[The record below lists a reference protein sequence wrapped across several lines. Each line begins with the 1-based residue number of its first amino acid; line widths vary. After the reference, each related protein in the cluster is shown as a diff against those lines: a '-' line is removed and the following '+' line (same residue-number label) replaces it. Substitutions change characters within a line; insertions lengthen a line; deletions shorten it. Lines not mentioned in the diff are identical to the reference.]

1 MKKNRESHLVPDCC
15 TIYFIFQSS
24 KPGRAGALSFL
35 FPRFG
40 SKPMEGLDGSGQG
53 RKACNSCVCTCTR
66 LAGSVDP
73 FPLFSSFSSRSL
85 GAVCFRFRPRSWSAC
100 VFRRHRPGFV
110 VASLRL
116 VYICFLF
123 SAVPLASALGTNWTN
138 NRRRLADELIAGVCL
153 ETDGSVARH
162 PTLSPTDYGATL
174 WPCSRNNNKTSSCT
188 ASARRTKEMLTSS
201 SLSLSAFL
209 FFLIHYGFLSCVWVR
224 AYISLARGWRCAAV
238 IKMAIS
244 LEALLPPPPCNID
257 CIKVPSIHL
266 SCPRLLLLLRSKS

>member
-1 MKKNRESHLVPDCC
+1 MQL
-15 TIYFIFQSS
+15 
-24 KPGRAGALSFL
+24 
-35 FPRFG
+35 
-40 SKPMEGLDGSGQG
+40 
-53 RKACNSCVCTCTR
+53 CVCTCTR

-188 ASARRTKEMLTSS
+188 GSARRTKEMLTSS
-201 SLSLSAFL
+201 SLSLCLSFL
-209 FFLIHYGFLSCVWVR
+209 LNTLWIPFLCLGARV
-224 AYISLARGWRCAAV
+224 YIFGEGLALRC
-238 IKMAIS
+238 
-244 LEALLPPPPCNID
+244 CD
-257 CIKVPSIHL
+257 
-266 SCPRLLLLLRSKS
+266 